1 MRLPDHRATARAD
14 RMRSIT
20 FEIYVFA
27 RRLIKHI
34 AAMIATLGSGLAPL
48 HELLKIA
55 AVPIHSQSVIFT
67 TLWPI

>member
-1 MRLPDHRATARAD
+1 
-14 RMRSIT
+14 MRSIT